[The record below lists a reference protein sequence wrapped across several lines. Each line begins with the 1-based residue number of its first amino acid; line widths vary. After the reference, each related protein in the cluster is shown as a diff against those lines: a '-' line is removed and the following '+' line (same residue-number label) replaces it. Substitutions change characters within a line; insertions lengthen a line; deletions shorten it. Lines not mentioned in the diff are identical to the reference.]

1 MGIAL
6 AWRRGDTLP
15 TLQRLREIAVAV
27 SRAYEI
33 ESAA

>member
-15 TLQRLREIAVAV
+15 TLLRLREIAEAVA
-27 SRAYEI
+27 RAWAI
-33 ESAA
+33 ERVV

>member
-15 TLQRLREIAVAV
+15 TLKRLREVAT
-27 SRAYEI
+27 RAAQ
-33 ESAA
+33 AAA